1 MQDQVSWWVEL
12 ALRPG
17 RLADFEK
24 LTGEMVE
31 ATRRETGVLG
41 YQRFISDDRATV
53 HVYERYADS
62 SSAVAHLRRFDE
74 TFADRFAGMVHRRR
88 FMVFGRPS
96 EELKRLLDRYGAIYL
111 EPFGRFDYW
120 A

>member
-1 MQDQVSWWVEL
+1 MHDEVFWWVEL

-17 RLADFEK
+17 QLADFEK

-31 ATRRETGVLG
+31 AARRETGVLS

-62 SSAVAHLRRFDE
+62 SSAVAHLRAFDE
-74 TFADRFAGMVHRRR
+74 TFADRFAGMVYRRR
-88 FMVFGRPS
+88 FSVCGSPS
-96 EELKRLLDRYGAIYL
+96 AELRRLLDRYGAVYL
-111 EPFGRFDYW
+111 KPFGRFDYW